1 MNRILAL
8 TVMVLLSIS
17 IAVGAAGPE
26 GSKPPAPPAA
36 APGAYTEDVFTQPSR
51 MIDLAAAVGGI
62 VKIVDADE
70 GTAVKAND
78 PVVHL
83 DDSTEALTVRIAKL
97 IAEDKSKEE
106 GTRATMEQAD
116 YEAKVTTQL
125 AGEHVEAELL
135 MHQKVAAAEVA
146 KFEYEAAKKAR
157 EKAVMD
163 LEGAKINLERRT
175 IRTPLPG
182 LVTRMPKDPGEA
194 VQPLET
200 VAQIAVTD
208 PLNILIHPPARL
220 LGLFRV
226 GQTLQVELLEPE
238 RRTITAKVELVND
251 IVEPA
256 SNTFRVRLLVPNA
269 DGHVPAGVK
278 TRVTITGP
286 ESLKAPAAAPTPKP

>member
-8 TVMVLLSIS
+8 TVVVLSAIS

-26 GSKPPAPPAA
+26 GAKTPAPPAPA
-36 APGAYTEDVFTQPSR
+36 APEAYTEDVFTQPSR

-62 VKIVDADE
+62 VKAVDADE

-78 PVVHL
+78 PVVRL
-83 DDSTEALTVRIAKL
+83 DDSTEAVAVRITKL
-97 IAEDKSKEE
+97 IAEDKSDEE
-106 GTRATMEQAD
+106 GARATMEQAN
-116 YEAKVTTQL
+116 YEAKVTGQL
-125 AGEHVEAELL
+125 ASEHVEAELL
-135 MHQKVAAAEVA
+135 MHQKAAAAEVA
-146 KFEYEAAKKAR
+146 KFKYETAKKVR
-157 EKAVMD
+157 EKAAMD

-175 IRTPLPG
+175 IRSPMAG

-226 GQTLQVELLEPE
+226 GQTLTVELLEPE
-238 RRTITAKVELVND
+238 RRTITARVELVNEV
-251 IVEPA
+251 VEPA
-256 SNTFRVRLLVPNA
+256 SNTFRVRLIVANP
-269 DGHVPAGVK
+269 DGRVPAGVK

-286 ESLKAPAAAPTPKP
+286 ESLKAPAAAPKP